1 MTAVYFQ
8 ECRSLEARELK
19 NTSKSWV
26 TYFSCV
32 LPHML
37 LFFFFSFWASISANQ
52 GNHGQCIHLQSCS
65 SQRLSPQ
72 TLTQVFGL
80 LTYRFTVPSISPTNK
95 NKEPGLLLEALNQE
109 PCDLLLA
116 QTHRHNLVSPAN
128 KLHSQSW
135 PSDRLHKMM
144 IFCSS

>member
-8 ECRSLEARELK
+8 ECHSLEARELK

-37 LFFFFSFWASISANQ
+37 LLFGASISANQ
-52 GNHGQCIHLQSCS
+52 GNHGQCTLFPTEAD
-65 SQRLSPQ
+65 PQ
-72 TLTQVFGL
+72 TLTQLLGL

-95 NKEPGLLLEALNQE
+95 NKEQGLLLEALN
-109 PCDLLLA
+109 
-116 QTHRHNLVSPAN
+116 
-128 KLHSQSW
+128 
-135 PSDRLHKMM
+135 
-144 IFCSS
+144 